1 MIIKDEKYDKFL
13 EMFNNLKKYVG
24 NEVKVIVH
32 NQKHIQYYLG
42 VLKRVNSFD
51 SIILDDDTILE
62 FFTDN
67 SLIYEIS
74 FGGELLYRNM
84 NEDKIYHNSKEKV
97 WGITDNIVKIYKYN
111 KLFASK
117 NSDNIK
123 YEIELAGINL
133 VKEEKQ
139 KEWLCFV
146 ENYFDCSVDIELM
159 NLVIELLKMIRKRI
173 SYEVIYN
180 YLISDDRVFYGGEF
194 AIALDIITNFTDT
207 GKFLREYIVS
217 RIKGN
222 GLNLTLQK

>member
-13 EMFNNLKKYVG
+13 EMFNNLKEYVG
-24 NEVKVIVH
+24 KPVKVIVH
-32 NQKHIQYYLG
+32 NQKHIQYYFGILR
-42 VLKRVNSFD
+42 RVTSFD
-51 SIILDDDTILE
+51 SIILDDNTVLD

-67 SLIYEIS
+67 SLIYEIC
-74 FGGELLYRNM
+74 FGGEVLYRNM
-84 NEDKIYHNSKEKV
+84 NGDKIYHNSKEKV
-97 WGITDNIVKIYKYN
+97 WGITDNIIKIYKYN

-117 NSDNIK
+117 HNDNIK
-123 YEIELAGINL
+123 YEIELAGVNL
-133 VKEEKQ
+133 VKEDKQ

-146 ENYFDCSVDIELM
+146 ENYFDCSVDIDLM
-159 NLVIELLKMIRKRI
+159 NLVIELLKMIKGRI

-180 YLISDDRVFYGGEF
+180 YLINDDRVFYGGEF

>member
-133 VKEEKQ
+133 VKEDKQ

>member
-1 MIIKDEKYDKFL
+1 MIIRDEKYDKYL
-13 EMFNNLKKYVG
+13 EMFSNLKKYVG
-24 NEVKVIVH
+24 NPVKVIVY

-42 VLKRVNSFD
+42 VLKKVNSFD

-67 SLIYEIS
+67 SLIYEVS

-84 NEDKIYHNSKEKV
+84 NGNKIYNYSKEKV

-133 VKEEKQ
+133 VKEDKQ
-139 KEWLCFV
+139 REWLCFV